1 MLTPTQL
8 SPLVH
13 DMILM
18 FCNICV
24 CVWYVNVAL
33 LKGQWSRK
41 TLWKMLKS
49 SEHRKF
55 RMFVLMCRQCR
66 QIIFTFYGEN
76 AHRCMHARVCSA
88 KAPESA
94 KFYFQNVR
102 TKVSNQILYMNK
114 NAVNLRC
121 KIEEEDEITRRR
133 ETAERKKTKIGKRTK
148 INIHL
153 CVKSDVVFALLL
165 ITVLCWP
172 HKIEIQKKSTLRDS
186 KKCQKSKNPSRIS
199 STASLNLSTELFFL
213 FFFHLFAYTLSECV
227 YCVGALYLRVCIDYG
242 ALHRLMSSDRID
254 GRRDG
259 SRHTKIIIKKQQRK
273 SIPEPLCSI
282 LNGRARHA
290 ASSAAYTTHTTNTQI
305 QSLIAFDLTCDMRLF
320 VNPPERTISWQLV
333 WFPEIQFQPKSRMRA
348 FRSTKSNEQYYRG
361 CASIAYLCLPNILRK
376 WQ

>member
-1 MLTPTQL
+1 MLCL
-8 SPLVH
+8 RFSSSR
-13 DMILM
+13 
-18 FCNICV
+18 CCV
-24 CVWYVNVAL
+24 
-33 LKGQWSRK
+33 G
-41 TLWKMLKS
+41 
-49 SEHRKF
+49 
-55 RMFVLMCRQCR
+55 
-66 QIIFTFYGEN
+66 
-76 AHRCMHARVCSA
+76 
-88 KAPESA
+88 
-94 KFYFQNVR
+94 R
-102 TKVSNQILYMNK
+102 TKSRYKK
-114 NAVNLRC
+114 NLLW
-121 KIEEEDEITRRR
+121 ETRKSVRSQ
-133 ETAERKKTKIGKRTK
+133 KT
-148 INIHL
+148 HL
-153 CVKSDVVFALLL
+153 EFLPQHHW
-165 ITVLCWP
+165 I
-172 HKIEIQKKSTLRDS
+172 
-186 KKCQKSKNPSRIS
+186 CQ
-199 STASLNLSTELFFL
+199 LNYS
-213 FFFHLFAYTLSECV
+213 FFFFCYLFAYTVSECV